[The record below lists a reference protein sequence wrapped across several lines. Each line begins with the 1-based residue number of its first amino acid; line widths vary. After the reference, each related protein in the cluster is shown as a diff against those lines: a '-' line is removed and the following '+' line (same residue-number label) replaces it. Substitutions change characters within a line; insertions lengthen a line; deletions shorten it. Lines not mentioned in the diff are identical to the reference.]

1 MKPDVEKHL
10 RIANETLREMEH
22 LIAGGF
28 YEAVAKRT
36 YNAMLNAATAALL
49 AKEVPSDT
57 RQAIVSEFN
66 NAFVKT
72 GLFDEK
78 FYKYFRQAFNSRD
91 RVRRLICL
99 CGPQAGTD
107 KPSQGQG
114 IHSRLSRIMRLNGVS
129 DGFWPIN
136 PLTSFKKTV

>member
-49 AKEVPSDT
+49 AKEVQSDT
-57 RQAIVSEFN
+57 RQAIISEFN
-66 NAFVKT
+66 DAFVKT

-78 FYKYFRQAFNSRD
+78 FYKYFRQAFNSRAEPD
-91 RVRRLICL
+91 ASFASVDHRQAQTNLLRVKEFIAACRVL
-99 CGPQAGTD
+99 CD
-107 KPSQGQG
+107 
-114 IHSRLSRIMRLNGVS
+114 
-129 DGFWPIN
+129 
-136 PLTSFKKTV
+136 

>member
-22 LIAGGF
+22 LIAEGF

-36 YNAMLNAATAALL
+36 YNAMFNAATAALL
-49 AKEVPSDT
+49 AKEVRSDT

-66 NAFVKT
+66 DAFVKT

-78 FYKYFRQAFNSRD
+78 VYKYFRRAFNFRAESD
-91 RVRRLICL
+91 DSSFASADHGQAQTNLLRVKEFIEACRVL
-99 CGPQAGTD
+99 CD
-107 KPSQGQG
+107 
-114 IHSRLSRIMRLNGVS
+114 
-129 DGFWPIN
+129 
-136 PLTSFKKTV
+136 

>member
-36 YNAMLNAATAALL
+36 YVAMLNAATAALL
-49 AKEVPSDT
+49 AKEVRSDA
-57 RQAIVSEFN
+57 RQAIVSGFN
-66 NAFVKT
+66 DAFVKT

-78 FYKYFRQAFNSRD
+78 VYKYFRQAFNSRAESGD
-91 RVRRLICL
+91 ASFASVDHGQAQADLLRAKEFIAACRVL
-99 CGPQAGTD
+99 CD
-107 KPSQGQG
+107 
-114 IHSRLSRIMRLNGVS
+114 
-129 DGFWPIN
+129 
-136 PLTSFKKTV
+136 

>member
-49 AKEVPSDT
+49 AKEVQSG
-57 RQAIVSEFN
+57 RQAIIAEFKD
-66 NAFVKT
+66 AFVKT

-78 FYKYFRQAFNSRD
+78 LYKYFRQAFNSRAEPD
-91 RVRRLICL
+91 DSSFASAGHGQAQTNLLRAKEFIAACRVL
-99 CGPQAGTD
+99 CD
-107 KPSQGQG
+107 
-114 IHSRLSRIMRLNGVS
+114 
-129 DGFWPIN
+129 
-136 PLTSFKKTV
+136 